1 MTKFRGSQFDP
12 HSLPALQAML
22 RKPRTT
28 QEMAER
34 LKVDTYSLAQ
44 ALERMARSGLIRKA
58 AVRLGMQIWEAK
70 R

>member
-1 MTKFRGSQFDP
+1 MVAGSTP

-58 AVRLGMQIWEAK
+58 EVRLGLQIWEAK